1 MDRPRSGPTLIEVH
15 TGGSR
20 REGQC
25 EDMFRPQGRIRTT
38 LEPLRS
44 KDLHEGA
51 GCTLPFERVPPGF
64 SIGLLARG
72 ECQGFPVC
80 PHTYS
85 LDSAQGF
92 LTASSSTGPEG
103 PVQPMH
109 RPVAR

>member
-51 GCTLPFERVPPGF
+51 GCTLPFERVPLDYTGDLPWAF
-64 SIGLLARG
+64 W
-72 ECQGFPVC
+72 PVV
-80 PHTYS
+80 
-85 LDSAQGF
+85 
-92 LTASSSTGPEG
+92 SSSSLPR
-103 PVQPMH
+103 V
-109 RPVAR
+109 V